1 MRTRSVTAVG
11 LVSLLLCAIPLE
23 VQAAPSLNVT
33 TKDAPKSQRAAHASG
48 RNAAEAGDAEGAIET
63 WAQVLA
69 ATPESSK
76 TRRFRMNLI
85 VDTANVAL
93 DAHAQASNKALLER
107 ALDAY
112 YGYFAAYEA
121 EYGTPNIPGP
131 VVKVRFALK
140 AAIDEAEEPVAEPVP
155 APAEATD
162 PTEPPPP
169 SPPPGPPPGVS
180 LSTDDMRRGDG
191 TGLMIAGGVTM
202 AVGAGLTSLI
212 AVGAINRKN
221 TQRDLDNPDYSDA
234 QRDDI
239 KRQNHNANVLFI
251 AGLASAPAALIT
263 GGVLLGIGGHRRANS
278 RRGYASVT
286 PAMSSTFAG
295 VQVHGRF

>member
-1 MRTRSVTAVG
+1 MKLHRCSLAV
-11 LVSLLLCAIPLE
+11 VSLLVCAIPLQ
-23 VQAAPSLNVT
+23 VQAAPTLNVT
-33 TKDAPKSQRAAHASG
+33 TKDTPKSQRATHATG
-48 RNAAEAGDAEGAIET
+48 RRAAESGDAEGAVEA

-69 ATPESSK
+69 STQESSK

-93 DAHAQASNKALLER
+93 DAHAQAPNRALLER
-107 ALDAY
+107 TLDVY
-112 YGYFAAYEA
+112 YEYFAAYEA

-140 AAIDEAEEPVAEPVP
+140 AALDDAEEPAPTP
-155 APAEATD
+155 APAVVDAE
-162 PTEPPPP
+162 PSEPPPP
-169 SPPPGPPPGVS
+169 TPPPGPPPGVS
-180 LSTDDMRRGDG
+180 LSSDDMRRGDG

-221 TQRDLDNPDYSDA
+221 TQRDLDNPDYSAA

-239 KRQNHNANVLFI
+239 KRQNHNANVMFI

-263 GGVLLGIGGHRRANS
+263 GGVLLGVGGHRRANS
-278 RRGYASVT
+278 RGRYASVT

-295 VQVHGRF
+295 LQIHGRF

>member
-1 MRTRSVTAVG
+1 MGSKNATALG
-11 LVSLLLCAIPLE
+11 LVSILICAIPLQ
-23 VQAAPSLNVT
+23 VQAAPTLNVAA
-33 TKDAPKSQRAAHASG
+33 KDTPKSQRAAHATG
-48 RNAAEAGDAEGAIET
+48 RQAAEAGDAEGAIEA

-69 ATPESSK
+69 STPESSK

-93 DAHAQASNKALLER
+93 DAHAQSSNRALLER
-107 ALDAY
+107 ALDVY

-131 VVKVRFALK
+131 VVKIRFALK
-140 AAIDEAEEPVAEPVP
+140 AAIDDAEEPAEAPVP
-155 APAEATD
+155 AAAEAE

-169 SPPPGPPPGVS
+169 SPPSGPPPGVS

-212 AVGAINRKN
+212 AVGAINRN
-221 TQRDLDNPDYSDA
+221 ATRRDLDNPDYSAA

-239 KRQNHNANVLFI
+239 KRQNHNANVMFI
-251 AGLASAPAALIT
+251 AGLAAAPAALVT
-263 GGVLLGIGGHRRANS
+263 GGVLLGVGAHRRTNS

-286 PAMSSTFAG
+286 PAVSREFAG
-295 VQVHGRF
+295 VQVRGRF